1 VTTRDPRQAFVPGQW
16 LGPVAG
22 GTAERASG
30 VVGSLAVNKAFGE
43 RAAKVY
49 PWMSCVSVNMPSLA
63 TSPILRVT
71 RTNAGNL
78 GEPSFYNDTNRI
90 IKINEIRFVAMPPA
104 ASMDLV
110 NAGAVYDFDLARRF
124 GVTIKHTDYDIVRDF
139 LPLYALATYNNAA
152 SPILDG
158 SMAFSLPTLY
168 TIPGSHP
175 FQIRMNAATKFNSPV
190 PARSGI
196 SIGLCGKDEHNHP
209 YVSARD
215 DILSGL
221 TLVAFNEN
229 TGGGPLKDLI
239 MEYINFNLAEM
250 LVQSGVP
257 YLAGLET
264 LIQFIPPEGPRWH
277 SPTDWFP
284 INGII
289 NQGVSFIVTD
299 ATTGTALQNQ
309 DWVCYRPVTPH
320 IVTPRQSITIDLKCY
335 QNASWTSAVPV
346 QTFNTP
352 IWVIM
357 LGTQESLAI

>member
-30 VVGSLAVNKAFGE
+30 VAGSLAVNKAVGE

-90 IKINEIRFVAMPPA
+90 IKIKEIRFVAMPPA
-104 ASMDLV
+104 AGMDLQ
-110 NAGAVYDFDLARRF
+110 NPGAVYDFDLARRF
-124 GVTIKHTDYDIVRDF
+124 GVSIKHTNYDIVRDF

-158 SMAFSLPTLY
+158 SMAFTLPAPY

-175 FQIRMNAATKFNSPV
+175 FQIYANTV
-190 PARSGI
+190 RSTHNNLISSI
-196 SIGLCGKDEHNHP
+196 SIGLCGKDSRNHP

-215 DILSGL
+215 GITPGL
-221 TLVAFNEN
+221 NLTAFNEN
-229 TGGGPLKDLI
+229 TGGGPLKDLVL
-239 MEYINFNLAEM
+239 EHINFNLSAEM
-250 LVQSGVP
+250 TMAGVN

-264 LIQFIPPEGPRWH
+264 LLQFIPSEGPRWH

-289 NQGVSFIVTD
+289 NQGVSFVVTD
-299 ATTGTALQNQ
+299 VSAGTTLQNQ

-346 QTFNTP
+346 QTFSTP
-352 IWVIM
+352 IWIVM